1 MRRFGRYWAFWALLS
16 LLAACGA
23 GGGGAGGGDCQPAT
37 FDGGCAFDRDA
48 TFN

>member
-1 MRRFGRYWAFWALLS
+1 MRRFGRYWAFWALLW

-37 FDGGCAFDRDA
+37 FDGGCAFDQGA